1 VEALPPLKFYAVTQ
15 AASQRRRLRAD
26 AERNRRRILATARR
40 LFAARGLKVSLDE
53 IAAEA
58 GIGVGTVYRRFPNR
72 NALID
77 ALFEERIDEIAQ
89 AAREALEHEDPWD
102 GFAWFVRTAV
112 SLQANDRGLRE
123 ALFTAGP
130 GRERVDRAR
139 STIAPAASQLIQRA
153 KDAGRRRAD
162 VGVYDIAMTQ
172 IMIGAVADATRD
184 VAPET
189 WERFVGIILDGLRES
204 RPGPTP
210 LAAEPLSQE
219 QFSAAMARAGGPAP
233 DGPSPSQKLAR

>member
-1 VEALPPLKFYAVTQ
+1 VTQ

-40 LFAARGLKVSLDE
+40 LFAARGLRVSLDE

-72 NALID
+72 DALID

-89 AAREALEHEDPWD
+89 AARDALEHEDPWD
-102 GFAWFVRTAV
+102 GLAWFVRTAV

-123 ALFTAGP
+123 ALFSAGP
-130 GRERVDRAR
+130 GRERVDTAR
-139 STIAPAASQLIQRA
+139 SRIVPVASQLIQRA
-153 KDAGRRRAD
+153 KDAGHLRAD
-162 VGVYDIAMTQ
+162 ASVYDIAMTQ

-184 VAPET
+184 VVPEI
-189 WERFVGIILDGLRES
+189 WERFVGIVLDGLRQN
-204 RPGPTP
+204 RPAPTP
-210 LAAEPLSQE
+210 LAVGPLNQE
-219 QFSAAMARAGGPAP
+219 QFSAAMARAGSPGA
-233 DGPSPSQKLAR
+233 DGSR